1 MKESRLYKKLDDQ
14 KVRCLI
20 CAHSCILTPGK
31 RGVCGVRENQDGS
44 LMSLVYGKAIALN
57 VDPIEKKP
65 LFHFYPGTKSFSIAT
80 VGCNMRCLNCQNS
93 DISQMVWDE
102 NRIQGQ
108 NAPPDVIVQAA
119 IDQQCKTIAYTYTEP
134 AVYFDYA
141 LDTAKLA
148 HEKGIKNIFVTNGY
162 LTQKALKAFAPHL
175 DGANVDLKSFNDQT
189 YRVIC
194 GARIQP
200 VLDSIRF
207 MKELGVWVEI
217 TTLLIPGINDSED
230 EIKTIADFIQS
241 CDPGIPWHISRFHP
255 TYRMMDIPPTS
266 IEAVQRARE
275 IGLEEGLRF
284 VYTGNVADEKGEST
298 FCYQCGALL
307 ILRRGFELASKRI
320 VNGKCPECG
329 VAIDGVW

>member
-1 MKESRLYKKLDDQ
+1 MKESSLYKKLEDQ

-20 CAHSCILTPGK
+20 CAHSCTLASGK
-31 RGVCGVRENQDGS
+31 RGVCGVQENQDGC

-93 DISQMVWDE
+93 DISQMVRDE

-108 NAPPDVIVQAA
+108 DAPPDVIVQAA

-141 LDTAKLA
+141 LDTARLA

-162 LTQKALKAFAPHL
+162 LTQEALKAAAPHL

-189 YRVIC
+189 YRDIC

-207 MKELGVWVEI
+207 MKELGIWVEI

-230 EIKTIADFIQS
+230 ELKTIADFIQS

-266 IEAVQRARE
+266 IEAVQRACE
-275 IGLEEGLRF
+275 IGFEEGLRF
-284 VYTGNVADEKGEST
+284 VYTGNVVDEKGEST

-307 ILRRGFELASKRI
+307 ISRRGFETVSIRI
-320 VNGKCPECG
+320 DHGKCPECG
-329 VAIDGVW
+329 VSIDGVW